1 MDCLFDLP
9 SSKVSQVATF
19 LLPTKDFSQKLKQSI
34 EKALLATIEDLSNA
48 DLTLFLKSL
57 SDYEAITSKLAQAI
71 EDQLL

>member
-9 SSKVSQVATF
+9 SSKVSQVATL
-19 LLPTKDFSQKLKQSI
+19 LLPTKDVSHKLKQSI

-48 DLTLFLKSL
+48 DLTLLLKSL
-57 SDYEAITSKLAQAI
+57 SDYEAITCKLTHAI